1 MMKSQIFQ
9 RFFTAQ
15 RNFFKIFLIGIL
27 SLNILAVMTGEL
39 CLQVLH
45 IPTLYDF
52 FGLSKL
58 AIENAWYWQIFTS
71 AFLLPAQSFSLGW
84 IFSMIISMYL
94 TSAIGSAIVSRKG
107 LKHFFILYFGTAL
120 FVSLC
125 MLATFYSSSTAFS
138 PIYFGNRA
146 MLGCILFA
154 WCILYPEMRVQLFF
168 IIPIKLTSLL
178 FWTFLLHLIFALT
191 QQAYSELIAY
201 VATLVYTYFYCLF
214 SWRQKTPF
222 AKLHGFEE
230 KTLLFLG
237 KFSKTFEKGAPLTNS
252 KIYDFKTGKAIISD
266 EAFFHAAMAKIT
278 LKGKKSLTVRE
289 RLRLWKISRKMQ
301 KQNSI

>member
-1 MMKSQIFQ
+1 
-9 RFFTAQ
+9 
-15 RNFFKIFLIGIL
+15 
-27 SLNILAVMTGEL
+27 
-39 CLQVLH
+39 
-45 IPTLYDF
+45 
-52 FGLSKL
+52 
-58 AIENAWYWQIFTS
+58 
-71 AFLLPAQSFSLGW
+71 
-84 IFSMIISMYL
+84 
-94 TSAIGSAIVSRKG
+94 
-107 LKHFFILYFGTAL
+107 
-120 FVSLC
+120 
-125 MLATFYSSSTAFS
+125 
-138 PIYFGNRA
+138 

-222 AKLHGFEE
+222 AKLHVFEE
-230 KTLLFLG
+230 KTLLFLS
-237 KFSKTFEKGAPLTNS
+237 KFSKVFEKSTPLTSS
-252 KIYDFKTGKAIISD
+252 KIYDFKTGKAIVSD

-278 LKGKKSLTVRE
+278 LKGKKSLSFKE

-301 KQNSI
+301 KQKFI